1 MQRSERHR
9 RKEFKDT
16 IGIKSINGFRRNTIH
31 FIVSQQ
37 KQEIELEVIT
47 RTRTMPEAQQLLGV
61 KAEGNKLVAVTLYA
75 DQDAMERASASRKK
89 VLDAN
94 QDMLSV
100 DTMVGSVELNHS

>member
-1 MQRSERHR
+1 M
-9 RKEFKDT
+9 
-16 IGIKSINGFRRNTIH
+16 
-31 FIVSQQ
+31 IVAHDARAAPS
-37 KQEIELEVIT
+37 
-47 RTRTMPEAQQLLGV
+47 RAPSPEEQLLGV

-94 QDMLSV
+94 QDVLSV